1 MDNNYVAIALL
12 VIGYGLF
19 GVIKKK
25 IWVVVWPSKPLE
37 GTLAMLLGS
46 VIIVLGIALL
56 LIDNFS
62 M

>member
-1 MDNNYVAIALL
+1 MDKNYVAIALL

-25 IWVVVWPSKPLE
+25 IWVVFWSSKPLE

-46 VIIVLGIALL
+46 VIIALGIALL